1 MGLLDTAKLK
11 WIYFCHLAIVVAYL
25 NGGEGGVV
33 GVPLPFW
40 PKSKFV
46 WCEGQDH

>member
-1 MGLLDTAKLK
+1 MDF
-11 WIYFCHLAIVVAYL
+11 FCHLAIGVADL
-25 NGGEGGVV
+25 NGGEWGAGGG

-40 PKSKFV
+40 PNSKYV